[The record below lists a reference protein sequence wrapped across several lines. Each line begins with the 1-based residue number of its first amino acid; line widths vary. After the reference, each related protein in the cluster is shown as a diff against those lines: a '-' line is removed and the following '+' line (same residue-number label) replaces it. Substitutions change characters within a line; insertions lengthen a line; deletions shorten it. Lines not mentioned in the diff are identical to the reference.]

1 MLFPFGI
8 LQTTKPDSFLIIPG
22 FPSPRPV
29 FEYTLNFLSVFYVI
43 KNTENMKPF
52 ANYFTKTKQNH
63 VIVWTVDTI
72 NPDFQADSM
81 KPSFSTIKKKKKR
94 IFFQQLGHLN
104 QLHLYLLIINFIHLL
119 YMQMM
124 MEVLCFFIK
133 EVLDEEGVVSI
144 INPLEG
150 NLKKISIEVE
160 CDKKRRRFQYN
171 LIQIK

>member
-1 MLFPFGI
+1 M
-8 LQTTKPDSFLIIPG
+8 KPDSFLIIPG
-22 FPSPRPV
+22 FPSPGPV

-52 ANYFTKTKQNH
+52 ENYFTKTKQQNH

-81 KPSFSTIKKKKKR
+81 KPSFSTIKKKA
-94 IFFQQLGHLN
+94 FFSQQLGHLN
-104 QLHLYLLIINFIHLL
+104 QLHLYLFIINFIHLL

-160 CDKKRRRFQYN
+160 CDKKRRCFQYN

>member
-81 KPSFSTIKKKKKR
+81 KPIFFTKKKKKKKH
-94 IFFQQLGHLN
+94 FFSTVRTFKPVAPLSIH
-104 QLHLYLLIINFIHLL
+104 YKFYPSFIYANDDGSVMLF
-119 YMQMM
+119 Y
-124 MEVLCFFIK
+124 
-133 EVLDEEGVVSI
+133 
-144 INPLEG
+144 
-150 NLKKISIEVE
+150 
-160 CDKKRRRFQYN
+160 
-171 LIQIK
+171 